1 MLERTNLQM
10 AATVFSCKSHCAT
23 AMLEMIDCSTAYY
36 WVTLYQTWLAMLALL
51 PHENIRSSHQFC
63 RLLVAFLVVAGC
75 CVPVLGAE
83 RGSPRGHD
91 FSNWHP
97 TLRLIRPHPS
107 ISTITSSY
115 VEMRQQPLQV
125 GYSII
130 WKIVSK
136 SSYHTI
142 FRDNYDLKI

>member
-1 MLERTNLQM
+1 M

-23 AMLEMIDCSTAYY
+23 AMLEMIGCSTAYY

-97 TLRLIRPHPS
+97 PHRKRVVS
-107 ISTITSSY
+107 LDHIQALCTITSSY
-115 VEMRQQPLQV
+115 VEMRQQPLKE
-125 GYSII
+125 YSII
-130 WKIVSK
+130 WKKVSK
-136 SSYHTI
+136 LGYNTPW
-142 FRDNYDLKI
+142 